1 MARDGVFIKTLAKLR
16 KKHHTPAHA
25 IVLQGFLAI
34 VMAVTASFDK
44 LLIYIGFTLSLF
56 AVLTVCGLIILRRR
70 NHRRHSTY
78 KTWGYPLTPI
88 IFIVG
93 NLWIIFYSLKDKPLT
108 SGWGLGTIALGGIIY
123 LVISRLAKLKQRS
136 HDR

>member
-1 MARDGVFIKTLAKLR
+1 MAQDGFFIKRLAKLR
-16 KKHHTPAHA
+16 EKHHTPAYA
-25 IVLQGFLAI
+25 IVLQGALAI
-34 VMAVTASFDK
+34 VMAITFSFDK

-56 AVLTVCGLIILRRR
+56 AVLTVCGLIILRSK

-93 NLWIIFYSLKDKPLT
+93 NLWIIFYSIKNKPLT
-108 SGWGLGTIALGGIIY
+108 SGFGLGTIALG
-123 LVISRLAKLKQRS
+123 
-136 HDR
+136 